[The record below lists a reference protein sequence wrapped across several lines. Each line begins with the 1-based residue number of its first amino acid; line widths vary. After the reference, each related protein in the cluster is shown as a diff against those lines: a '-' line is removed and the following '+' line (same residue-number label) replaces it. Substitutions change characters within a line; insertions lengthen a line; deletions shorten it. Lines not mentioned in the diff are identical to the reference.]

1 MRFAFVF
8 SISVFI
14 CWNYKFHQKLLFV
27 SLYKGILRQHEI
39 VTAARKM
46 RGGDRMDD
54 DTSSLNSIQSRSIS
68 QAVIDHYKEKLLEME
83 PEVCVC
89 VSSWKT
95 VLGSRLG
102 RKICSVLLLLLFYSL
117 GWVGLG
123 GDQNLNIQ
131 N

>member
-1 MRFAFVF
+1 M
-8 SISVFI
+8 
-14 CWNYKFHQKLLFV
+14 FV

-68 QAVIDHYKEKLLEME
+68 QAVIDHYKEKLFEME

-89 VSSWKT
+89 VCV
-95 VLGSRLG
+95 VLGNRLG
-102 RKICSVLLLLLFYSL
+102 KPSWEADMQCFTFTLIFTV
-117 GWVGLG
+117 
-123 GDQNLNIQ
+123 
-131 N
+131 